1 MRLTLLLVCAAL
13 AGCAYKPPYS
23 FEAGVP
29 NQIPN
34 WDGEGLVVCGGHLP
48 PEQRTAV
55 MTGRC

>member
-1 MRLTLLLVCAAL
+1 VCAAL

-34 WDGEGLVVCGGHLP
+34 WEAEALVICGGHLP
-48 PEQRTAV
+48 PEQRTDM